1 MDYPPSFAHLKAA
14 GVTADGARQY
24 ADGSSENLK
33 PEVLAA
39 LTDANLTEAE
49 LTQFI
54 TNYDDI
60 PELPAG

>member
-1 MDYPPSFAHLKAA
+1 MSYPSSFAHLKAA

-49 LTQFI
+49 LARFI
-54 TNYDDI
+54 DNYDGI
-60 PELPAG
+60 